1 MTITLYSTG
10 CPKCQILEKRLKKNN
25 LDFIISNDVDIL
37 IEKGFQSAPVMAV
50 GKLFYDYTSAMNL
63 LKKYENMNW
72 GKMFIGGDD

>member
-1 MTITLYSTG
+1 MIITLYSTG

-25 LDFIISNDVDIL
+25 IDFIISDNVDAL

>member
-72 GKMFIGGDD
+72 GKMFIGGND

>member
-10 CPKCQILEKRLKKNN
+10 CPKCQVLEKRLKKNN

-37 IEKGFQSAPVMAV
+37 IEKGFQSDPVMAV

>member
-63 LKKYENMNW
+63 LKKYENTNW
-72 GKMFIGGDD
+72 GKMFIGGND

>member
-10 CPKCQILEKRLKKNN
+10 CPKCQVLEKRLKKNN

-72 GKMFIGGDD
+72 GKMFIGGND